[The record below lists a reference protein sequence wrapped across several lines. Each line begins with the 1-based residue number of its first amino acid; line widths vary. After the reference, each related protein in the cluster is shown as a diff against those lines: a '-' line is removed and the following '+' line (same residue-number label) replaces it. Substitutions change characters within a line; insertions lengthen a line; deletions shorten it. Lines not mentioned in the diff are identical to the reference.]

1 MSRVVTPGEDEPQS
15 ETDPGRTPLGTIK
28 DTTPRKSSQKK
39 HVSSDK
45 ENLPPK
51 LPLSR
56 VPQDVPDPRNR
67 KSHPRRLSIKK
78 GNSIPALVN
87 DLNDLTL
94 EQNYLKIACANMT
107 ANFGEDWKN
116 QNNLKSYK
124 KWKKGTVWTEKAGDS
139 AELTFASLVEGLSK
153 YLGEPVYAI
162 QGDRIILKKG
172 SG

>member
-1 MSRVVTPGEDEPQS
+1 MSRVVTPGEDEPES
-15 ETDPGRTPLGTIK
+15 ET
-28 DTTPRKSSQKK
+28 
-39 HVSSDK
+39 DK

-78 GNSIPALVN
+78 GNSIPFH
-87 DLNDLTL
+87 
-94 EQNYLKIACANMT
+94 YLKIASENMT

-116 QNNLKSYK
+116 QSNLKSYK
-124 KWKKGTVWTEKAGDS
+124 KWKKATVWTEKAGDS

>member
-15 ETDPGRTPLGTIK
+15 ET
-28 DTTPRKSSQKK
+28 
-39 HVSSDK
+39 
-45 ENLPPK
+45 
-51 LPLSR
+51 
-56 VPQDVPDPRNR
+56 RNR
-67 KSHPRRLSIKK
+67 KSHPRQLPLKK

-87 DLNDLTL
+87 DLNDLTV

-116 QNNLKSYK
+116 QSNLKSYK

-139 AELTFASLVEGLSK
+139 AELTFASLVEGLPK
-153 YLGEPVYAI
+153 YLGEPVYGI
-162 QGDRIILKKG
+162 QGDRIIIKKG

>member
-39 HVSSDK
+39 HVSSDI
-45 ENLPPK
+45 ENLLPK

-87 DLNDLTL
+87 DLNDLTVI
-94 EQNYLKIACANMT
+94 NRYLKIASENMT

-116 QNNLKSYK
+116 QSNLKSYK
-124 KWKKGTVWTEKAGDS
+124 KWKKATVWTEKAGDS

-162 QGDRIILKKG
+162 QGDRIIIKKG